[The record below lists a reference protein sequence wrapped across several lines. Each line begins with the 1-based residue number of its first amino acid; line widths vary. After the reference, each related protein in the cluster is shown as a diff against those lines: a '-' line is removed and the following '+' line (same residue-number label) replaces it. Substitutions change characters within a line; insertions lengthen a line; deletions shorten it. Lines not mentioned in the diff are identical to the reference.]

1 MEISR
6 KLPGA
11 SLPEYRFHLAW
22 KVATRA
28 LLGLAAF
35 QWRKLAE
42 KAAERQKTREPWAS
56 KTMSLSCSDQRRM
69 SASVVKPDSA

>member
-42 KAAERQKTREPWAS
+42 KAAERQKTQWPLLPETIRPN
-56 KTMSLSCSDQRRM
+56 
-69 SASVVKPDSA
+69 